1 MFRWECECGAW
12 GAAGTKKS
20 RDKMVTDHCSGHREQ
35 GFAYDIDIKVWTR
48 GRTPRRKH
56 RCEEVG

>member
-20 RDKMVTDHCSGHREQ
+20 RDKMVTDHCSGHRER
-35 GFAYDIDIKVWTR
+35 GFAYDIKVWTR
-48 GRTPRRKH
+48 GGLRRKH
-56 RCEEVG
+56 RCEGVG